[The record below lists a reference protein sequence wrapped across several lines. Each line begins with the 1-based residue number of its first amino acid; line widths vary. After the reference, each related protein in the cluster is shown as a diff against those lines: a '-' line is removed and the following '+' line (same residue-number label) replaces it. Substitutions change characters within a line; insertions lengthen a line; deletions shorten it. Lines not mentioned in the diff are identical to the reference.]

1 MKNIVV
7 ASVFISGA
15 LFSTTKFDARPATEC
30 EPGVTLNMSY
40 SKAGQLDSLMKHYT
54 SNALP
59 GVSLAVY
66 SEQEGWWAGAQGYAN
81 VEKKIPMQNCHLQYL
96 QSISKSYMAVEI
108 LQLKEQGKIELD
120 APMTKYLP
128 EKYCRYIKEAGK
140 ITVRMLLN
148 HTSGAPE
155 YNSNPSFVSEVI
167 QHPLENFSATDCLES
182 IAGLDL
188 QFTPGSKYVYTNTN
202 YLLLSLIGDAITGDH
217 AAHIKKNIFKPLGLT
232 NSYYGND
239 HGYLKKLNLPESY
252 WDVFNNEIPVNIS
265 QFQQSTVVSSKGDD
279 GIVCT
284 TIDAIKF
291 LKGLMEGKLLK
302 PESMKEMFEF
312 VKDEKGNKR
321 YGMGMIYFDL
331 NGLIAY
337 GHGGG
342 GVGAGCGL
350 LYIPS
355 HKVYVF
361 FSTNLGVLADGIL
374 PNKAGEMRDAILGT
388 LLK

>member
-1 MKNIVV
+1 MKNIIV

-15 LFSTTKFDARPATEC
+15 LFSTTGFDVRPTMEC

-40 SKAGQLDSLMKHYT
+40 SKAAKLDSLMNHYT
-54 SNALP
+54 SNGLP
-59 GVSLAVY
+59 GASLAVY
-66 SEQEGWWAGAQGYAN
+66 SETEGWWAGAQGYAN
-81 VEKKIPMQNCHLQYL
+81 TEKKIPMQNCHLQYL

-128 EKYCRYIKEAGK
+128 EKYSRYIKDAGR

-155 YNSNPSFVSEVI
+155 YNSNPSFVSAVI
-167 QHPLENFSATDCLES
+167 QHPLENFSATDCLET
-182 IAGLDL
+182 IAGQEL
-188 QFTPGSKYVYTNTN
+188 QFVPGSKYAYTNTN
-202 YLLLSLIGDAITGDH
+202 YLLLSLIGNAITGDH
-217 AAHIKKNIFKPLGLT
+217 AAYIKKNIFKPLDLS
-232 NSYYGND
+232 NSYYGNGY
-239 HGYLKKLNLPESY
+239 GYLKGLDLPESY
-252 WDVFNNEIPVNIS
+252 WDVFNNGIPVNIS
-265 QFQQSTVVSSKGDD
+265 KFQRSTVVSSKGDD

-302 PESMKEMFEF
+302 PESMKEMFDF

-321 YGMGMIYFDL
+321 YGMGMFYFDL
-331 NGLIAY
+331 NGLTAY

-361 FSTNLGVLADGIL
+361 FSTNLGVLVDGKL
-374 PNKAGEMRDAILGT
+374 PNKAGEMRDAILAT
-388 LLK
+388 LLQ